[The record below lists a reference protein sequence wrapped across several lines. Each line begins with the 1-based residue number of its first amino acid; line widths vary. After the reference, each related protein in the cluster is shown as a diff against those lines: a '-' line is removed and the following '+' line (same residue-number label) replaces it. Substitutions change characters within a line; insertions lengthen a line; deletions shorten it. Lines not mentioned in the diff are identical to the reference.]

1 MPNNMKGLIPMV
13 VLSMEQ
19 CVAILSVCFFILG
32 VICACL
38 ATWFYKNYIAVE
50 DDNIVDD
57 SDYVVM

>member
-1 MPNNMKGLIPMV
+1 MV